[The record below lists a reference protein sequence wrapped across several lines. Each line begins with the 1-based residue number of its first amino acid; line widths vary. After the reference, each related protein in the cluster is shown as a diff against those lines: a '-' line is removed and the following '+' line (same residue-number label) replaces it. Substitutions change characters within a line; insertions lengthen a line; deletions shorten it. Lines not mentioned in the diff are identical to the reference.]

1 MDIYAEIAKL
11 RQEGRKA
18 ALATIIQVQG
28 SIPSYESSKILIRD
42 DGSIVGTVGGGCVEA
57 EVWSVAQDVMREE
70 KPRRLHFNLN
80 AHPEYDTG
88 LVCGGSLDIF
98 IEPILATPTL
108 YLFGGGHVS
117 LAVSKVAH
125 LAGFDIVVADDRE
138 AFANKERF
146 PNAVETHAREWAE
159 TFPLLKPNEFS
170 YLVIATR
177 GHKGDLECLR
187 WAVSTPARY
196 IGMVGSKRKL
206 IEFYK
211 VLESEGI
218 PATQLERVHSPVGLD
233 IGALTPE
240 EIAVSVVAEMIAVRR
255 GAAPSLPSLSYQPKA
270 LKNSD
275 E

>member
-11 RQEGRKA
+11 RKEGRKA

-80 AHPEYDTG
+80 ANPEYNNG

-98 IEPILATPTL
+98 VEPILATPTL

-117 LAVSKVAH
+117 LAISKVAA
-125 LAGFDIVVADDRE
+125 LAGFDTVIADDRE
-138 AFANKERF
+138 AFANRERF
-146 PNAVETHAREWAE
+146 PDATATYAGDWAQ
-159 TFPLLKPNEFS
+159 TFPRLAPNEFS

-187 WAVSTPARY
+187 WAVTTSARY

-211 VLESEGI
+211 VLESEGV
-218 PATQLERVHSPVGLD
+218 AAAQLERVHSPVGLD

-255 GAAPSLPSLSYQPKA
+255 GAATPNSLAYSAKA
-270 LKNSD
+270 LKTGNP
-275 E
+275 